1 MDSRQLQAYLKQVV
15 SLEVQCQTADKA
27 YQTCRNKLNQLGLP
41 KVPPAKPVLNKT
53 VKTEVNSKRRLS
65 FIGRLLIILSIIF
78 VVVTIVF
85 PMCLGILL
93 AATTTSV
100 SFDAGLFRTFIII
113 AVIAFASGVVCI
125 LIAKRTQKQE
135 EAKAQSQIDQ
145 QQREYEAAC
154 LRYNAVIQ
162 KDRQRVESEK
172 AMIPTLQKDIQ
183 MLDDRRK
190 KSVQLLDKY
199 YALDVIKPKYRNLLC
214 VATFLEYLENERCY
228 TLTGPDGCY
237 NKFEEERQRGL
248 IIAQLNNISRQ
259 LDQIRKTQE
268 RVADALDEIQNNTS
282 RLCEGVQGLNGKM
295 DIVMQD
301 QRTIAYYTEQAANDQ
316 RVMNNY
322 VMMRDWINS

>member
-1 MDSRQLQAYLKQVV
+1 MHKGQIYSNRRERQFLTVQCFGSGRCTLAIIMDSRQLQAYLKQVV

-145 QQREYEAAC
+145 QQRGVRSG
-154 LRYNAVIQ
+154 LLAV
-162 KDRQRVESEK
+162 
-172 AMIPTLQKDIQ
+172 
-183 MLDDRRK
+183 
-190 KSVQLLDKY
+190 
-199 YALDVIKPKYRNLLC
+199 
-214 VATFLEYLENERCY
+214 
-228 TLTGPDGCY
+228 
-237 NKFEEERQRGL
+237 QRGD
-248 IIAQLNNISRQ
+248 S
-259 LDQIRKTQE
+259 
-268 RVADALDEIQNNTS
+268 
-282 RLCEGVQGLNGKM
+282 EG
-295 DIVMQD
+295 
-301 QRTIAYYTEQAANDQ
+301 QAAGRKRESHDSNPAK
-316 RVMNNY
+316 RYSNAG
-322 VMMRDWINS
+322 